1 MEKQGRIMFE
11 IEYYTLPDGRK
22 PVKEFLDSLP
32 TKMKAKAIYSLSI
45 LEEMGNA
52 LREPYSKSMGDGLFE
67 LRIQFSNDITR
78 LFYFFVIGNKIIVTN
93 GFIKKRQKTPPEEI
107 KRAREYKADYER
119 RNPHE

>member
-32 TKMKAKAIYSLSI
+32 AKMKAKAIYSLSI

>member
-11 IEYYTLPDGRK
+11 IEYYTLPNGRK